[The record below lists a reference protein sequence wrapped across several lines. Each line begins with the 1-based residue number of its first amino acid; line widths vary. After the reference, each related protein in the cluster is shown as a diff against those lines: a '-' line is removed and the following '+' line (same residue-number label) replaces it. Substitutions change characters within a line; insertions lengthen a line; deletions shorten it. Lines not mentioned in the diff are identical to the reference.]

1 MTEFEE
7 FENKKIKVVIDGE
20 EKECDVLFTYDA
32 DGLDEVFVGY
42 TDNSTNEK
50 GELNIYTSKYSILN
64 PNELIAVT
72 DPEEKALMDDVI
84 KQIIEEYK

>member
-1 MTEFEE
+1 MTEFHEI
-7 FENKKIKVVIDGE
+7 ENKKLNVVINGE

-32 DGLDEVFVGY
+32 DGLDETFVGY

-50 GELNIYTSKYSILN
+50 GELNIFTSKYSMLN
-64 PNELIAVT
+64 PTELIAIT